1 MKIQSLRMGAVAFLL
16 AATASS
22 ANLHGQTTAQGK
34 DQAKPEQDVLVERN
48 VIVTRQ
54 GHGEGHMPLPP
65 DVMGIGGEGRHATA
79 VFISSEMNFGGK
91 VVKNAPYSAQ
101 SVSETVQALGDGN
114 RIVRKNTAAVYR
126 DGEGRTRRDQTLGAI
141 GPFAAAGD
149 PPQTF
154 FINDPV
160 AGVNYIL
167 DPRSRTARKLI
178 LPRWNAEQKDGA
190 VRVVVTTDPTKK
202 SDQKILTEDYVG
214 TAPGVSAART
224 TALRRH
230 APGEFEMAV
239 PAAPHGE
246 GLGVTE
252 FYRNPSSSDS
262 KKESLG
268 KQTIEGVEA
277 DGTRSTTTIPTG
289 AIGNEAPIQIISER
303 WYSPELQTIVMTRH
317 SDPRFGETTFR
328 LTNINRTEPARSLF
342 EVPADYT
349 VKEAPAPMIRR
360 MRAPKPD
367 KEK

>member
-1 MKIQSLRMGAVAFLL
+1 VS
-16 AATASS
+16 
-22 ANLHGQTTAQGK
+22 GQTTAPGK

-54 GHGEGHMPLPP
+54 GPVEGHLPPP

-79 VFISSEMNFGGK
+79 FFISSEMDFGGK

-101 SVSETVQALGDGN
+101 SVTETVQALADGN

-178 LPRWNAEQKDGA
+178 LPRWNAEQKDGT
-190 VRVVVTTDPTKK
+190 VRVTVTTDPTKK
-202 SDQKILTEDYVG
+202 TDQKILTEDYVG
-214 TAPGVSAART
+214 TAPGASAARVT
-224 TALRRH
+224 TLRRP
-230 APGEFEMAV
+230 APGEFEMAL
-239 PAAPHGE
+239 PAPPPGE
-246 GLGVTE
+246 GFGVTE
-252 FYRNPSSSDS
+252 FYRSPSSSDS

-277 DGTRSTTTIPTG
+277 EGSRSTTTIPAG
-289 AIGNEAPIQIISER
+289 AIGNEAPIQIVSER
-303 WYSPELQTIVMTRH
+303 WYSPELQTVVMTRH

-328 LTNINRTEPARSLF
+328 LTNINRTEPARSIF
-342 EVPADYT
+342 EVPSDYT
-349 VKEAPAPMIRR
+349 VKEAPSPMIRR